1 MKNLCTSVVLF
12 LLFLGSVFVSCKDDN
27 TPGGPL
33 PGEDSVRLVQSAVP
47 DTVSWNGG
55 VFGLTVD
62 TENESWQLKVTSD
75 ADPTGV
81 VSQYEE
87 KKVTVEIPQYLGEE
101 VQDVT
106 ILLLSKDE
114 WVEVCHAKQ
123 QPGSVRIG
131 EAVWA
136 KGNLTL
142 KSQPAALSEQ
152 LLPTNWSF
160 VAAAESD
167 PGLYFKHRST
177 YGILSDG
184 DAYSGP
190 AYDPSPSAIALAD
203 IPAGNGDPCAQLAP
217 AGRWRLPSMGE
228 LEELAS
234 YCEDGV
240 KTVDGMACRVFDGGK
255 LLMPLA
261 GACDTLGSIGFKQT
275 NGGYWGSGEDV
286 EGHGSV
292 MMLGTDDFYV
302 FVHYNLTGSLAS
314 VRCVRNEGGAHYVSH
329 TPTEPQTYEGFE
341 LTVTCQSELDEFEVM
356 VACEEEQFVEKA
368 GKDRLTVS
376 FDIPANDGTEDRVYK
391 IYVNDDYTGQSV
403 TQTYKAGYALY
414 VSHSPEGP
422 VPGDAFDLT
431 VTCKSDMDEFPVA
444 LRGEGVDLTQ
454 TGSKSDPEV
463 TFSVPANTGA
473 EARELKIFVGGADCG
488 KSVVQQSK
496 YTDVAVGQTT
506 WARGN
511 VVLEGG
517 QFAIGAPTDYG
528 LYFKFNSTYGMPYDP
543 GAAYYQ
549 GTAYNPNPVTIGWK
563 DMAAD
568 AGGDPCRLV
577 APADTWRLPT
587 RSEIEALNG
596 TAGDSLTLNGVLG
609 QSYAGGALFV
619 PTAGILYDNTG
630 AGLAEYRGQG
640 EFGYIW
646 SSTRIYSMCF
656 EEEVCEV
663 YPVGENYALSV
674 RCVKNVNYAFYVS
687 HTPSTVQT
695 SDAFDLTVTCKSDLA
710 EFPVQVRGG
719 DVDMTVDAS
728 KTSPTARFSIPANE
742 TDADRELKIYVNG
755 IYTGKSVRQAKKES
769 GEPEAL
775 QWAEGNIVLKDGQ
788 FAVGAPTDLGLL
800 FKFRSVYGVSSD
812 GTEYGGTAYMP
823 SETTVAWGDIPY
835 NEGDPCALVAPT
847 GTWRLPTKAEYVEL
861 IKTYEVTTIDG
872 VAGMNLGPD
881 AIFFPAAGYRKA
893 ADGSLAA
900 QGRYWTGDEASG
912 EKGSFLGF
920 ATTAVAKPNANMNF
934 PQQNAF
940 SVRCVRGGK

>member
-184 DAYSGP
+184 DAYSGT

-292 MMLGTDDFYV
+292 MMLGTDDF
-302 FVHYNLTGSLAS
+302 
-314 VRCVRNEGGAHYVSH
+314 
-329 TPTEPQTYEGFE
+329 
-341 LTVTCQSELDEFEVM
+341 TCS
-356 VACEEEQFVEKA
+356 C
-368 GKDRLTVS
+368 
-376 FDIPANDGTEDRVYK
+376 I
-391 IYVNDDYTGQSV
+391 
-403 TQTYKAGYALY
+403 
-414 VSHSPEGP
+414 
-422 VPGDAFDLT
+422 
-431 VTCKSDMDEFPVA
+431 
-444 LRGEGVDLTQ
+444 
-454 TGSKSDPEV
+454 
-463 TFSVPANTGA
+463 
-473 EARELKIFVGGADCG
+473 
-488 KSVVQQSK
+488 
-496 YTDVAVGQTT
+496 TT
-506 WARGN
+506 
-511 VVLEGG
+511 
-517 QFAIGAPTDYG
+517 
-528 LYFKFNSTYGMPYDP
+528 
-543 GAAYYQ
+543 
-549 GTAYNPNPVTIGWK
+549 
-563 DMAAD
+563 
-568 AGGDPCRLV
+568 
-577 APADTWRLPT
+577 
-587 RSEIEALNG
+587 
-596 TAGDSLTLNGVLG
+596 
-609 QSYAGGALFV
+609 
-619 PTAGILYDNTG
+619 
-630 AGLAEYRGQG
+630 
-640 EFGYIW
+640 
-646 SSTRIYSMCF
+646 
-656 EEEVCEV
+656 
-663 YPVGENYALSV
+663 
-674 RCVKNVNYAFYVS
+674 
-687 HTPSTVQT
+687 
-695 SDAFDLTVTCKSDLA
+695 
-710 EFPVQVRGG
+710 
-719 DVDMTVDAS
+719 
-728 KTSPTARFSIPANE
+728 
-742 TDADRELKIYVNG
+742 
-755 IYTGKSVRQAKKES
+755 
-769 GEPEAL
+769 
-775 QWAEGNIVLKDGQ
+775 
-788 FAVGAPTDLGLL
+788 
-800 FKFRSVYGVSSD
+800 
-812 GTEYGGTAYMP
+812 
-823 SETTVAWGDIPY
+823 
-835 NEGDPCALVAPT
+835 
-847 GTWRLPTKAEYVEL
+847 
-861 IKTYEVTTIDG
+861 
-872 VAGMNLGPD
+872 
-881 AIFFPAAGYRKA
+881 
-893 ADGSLAA
+893 
-900 QGRYWTGDEASG
+900 
-912 EKGSFLGF
+912 
-920 ATTAVAKPNANMNF
+920 
-934 PQQNAF
+934 
-940 SVRCVRGGK
+940 